1 MQGTIKAMQ
10 PLQIPEDDVIMEMQ
24 SSWISVA
31 NVSFADMLCSVDKRR
46 DSPRNHRDS
55 PRNRRGGPSRAS
67 EAAGAAREPASC
79 SEQSTCKPLDA
90 L

>member
-10 PLQIPEDDVIMEMQ
+10 PLQIPENDVIMEMQ

-55 PRNRRGGPSRAS
+55 PRNRRGGPSRAP

-79 SEQSTCKPLDA
+79 SEQSTCVALDA